1 MSSSTSSSDISS
13 FPPDRALEGKLALV
27 TGASSG
33 IGEQIAR
40 ALAASGA
47 RVVLVARRQAELER
61 VARDLPAAQ
70 TLTLDVRDAAAVQSA
85 LGALEFELVIANAG
99 LARGLEPLQQG
110 DPADWKEMLDTNVLG
125 VLHVLRAT
133 TPGMVARR
141 RGDVVLIGSVA
152 GRQAY
157 PGGNVYC
164 ASKAA
169 LRSLYESLRYDLF
182 DKGVRVSTV
191 DPGMVKTDFS
201 DVRFKGDRERAA
213 KVYAGVDHLLPQD
226 IAEIV
231 RFVVT
236 RPRRVNLGEVV
247 VWSSDQASAMQ
258 VARRS

>member
-1 MSSSTSSSDISS
+1 MSSSTSPSNPSP
-13 FPPDRALEGKLALV
+13 FAPDQALSGKLALV

-47 RVVLVARRQAELER
+47 RVLLAARRKAELER
-61 VARDLPAAQ
+61 VARELPNAQ
-70 TLTLDVRDAAAVQSA
+70 ALALDVRDFAAVEAA
-85 LGALEFELVIANAG
+85 LSGLALDIVIANAG

-133 TPGMVARR
+133 TPGMATRR
-141 RGDVVLIGSVA
+141 SGDVVLIGSVA
-152 GRQAY
+152 GRQSY

-182 DKGVRVSTV
+182 DKGVRVATV

-201 DVRFKGDRERAA
+201 DVRFKGDSERAA